1 MTEELYNRLKTSP
14 VLFEKELGLVQLTG
28 PDRVSWLQGMVTND
42 VERLKPGQ
50 GCYAAH
56 LSPQG
61 KVVSQMLVLAEED
74 SLYLELE
81 RDNAANSAAE
91 LDKLLIM
98 EDATIEDCSSRI
110 AGLSLGGAGARGLL
124 EECLGE
130 TLHIDAFYDHSMIG
144 TVRVIR
150 ADLGYDL
157 IASENDAAELARRL
171 VQAGAELGDS
181 ALWNLLR
188 IEAGIPMY
196 GVDVDRTTTFPEL
209 GEKGIDYDKGC
220 YIGQEV
226 VAKIRYI
233 GHVNRRFVGLKL
245 HGTDFP
251 EPGSP
256 VRRDS
261 RDVGR
266 VTSAV
271 YSPVMQSGIA
281 LGFVKRGSE
290 EAGTEVEV
298 VSDNQPQPAT
308 ITSLPFIS
316 HSNY

>member
-1 MTEELYNRLKTSP
+1 MTGKLYNRLKTSP
-14 VLFEKELGLVQLTG
+14 VLFEKELGLVQLKG

-74 SLYLELE
+74 SLYLKLE
-81 RDNAANSAAE
+81 RDNAANTAAE

-98 EDATIEDCSSRI
+98 EDATIEDCSSGI
-110 AGLSLGGAGARGLL
+110 ACLSLGGAGARGLL
-124 EECLGE
+124 EECLLEECLGE
-130 TLHIDAFYDHSMIG
+130 TLDIDALYDHSMFG
-144 TVRVIR
+144 TVRIIR

-157 IASENDAAELARRL
+157 IASESDAAELARRL
-171 VQAGAELGDS
+171 VQASAELGDS

-209 GEKGIDYDKGC
+209 GDKGIDYDKGC

-245 HGTDFP
+245 HGTGLSGAGFP
-251 EPGSP
+251 RSP
-256 VRRDS
+256 
-261 RDVGR
+261 
-266 VTSAV
+266 
-271 YSPVMQSGIA
+271 
-281 LGFVKRGSE
+281 
-290 EAGTEVEV
+290 
-298 VSDNQPQPAT
+298 
-308 ITSLPFIS
+308 
-316 HSNY
+316 